1 VLAALEIVARRCT
14 TVVIAHRLST
24 IERCDR
30 IFEFEAGRLKA
41 SGTFDQ
47 LRERS
52 DSFKDL
58 TQLEGRFAIQ
68 QE

>member
-1 VLAALEIVARRCT
+1 VIAALEIVARRCT

-41 SGTFDQ
+41 AGTFDQ